1 MKRFGKHTEQD
12 IIAALSEITELHVRK
27 TPMPEKTRLVWP
39 ELVLKAGNQ
48 VFIIEWKNS
57 SYPQHIASYLQA
69 FQLVANKLDQIDILL
84 AVPFMGPGGA
94 ALCKQYGINWFDLSG
109 NANISARGLKI
120 RIEGKPNKYQK
131 AGRKPNLF
139 APKSAR
145 IIRHLLLH
153 PHDFISQRELAWTTA
168 INEGHVSNLI
178 KKLEGLQLIERGAER
193 KIRPSNPS
201 LLLEAWHETYDIKD
215 HRIIKGHIASRT
227 GDQLIKKVADV
238 FINQNIPY
246 WTTGLAAAWQYT
258 HFAAFRIVSLY
269 LREPLEDLTI
279 NDLGFMEEVEG
290 PNIWFIIPNDIGV
303 LEGEHIVNGVM
314 CVNPLQTYLDL
325 KGHPERSKEAAE
337 ELKKQHLRWDSDDD

>member
-1 MKRFGKHTEQD
+1 MVRFGEHTEQD
-12 IIAALSEITELHVRK
+12 IIAAFSDITELEVAK
-27 TPMPEKTRLVWP
+27 TTRPEGPGPVQP
-39 ELVLKAGNQ
+39 DLVLKAANQ
-48 VFIIEWKNS
+48 VFIIEFKNS
-57 SYPQHIASYLQA
+57 SYPQQIVSYLQY
-69 FQLVANKLDQIDILL
+69 FQLGANNIGQKEILL

-109 NANISARGLKI
+109 NANISAHGIKI
-120 RIEGKPNKYQK
+120 RIEGKPNKYKK

-145 IIRHLLLH
+145 VIRHLLLH
-153 PHDFISQRELAWTTA
+153 PHDFISQRDLAWITA

-178 KKLEGLQLIERGAER
+178 KKLESLQLIERGEER

-269 LREPLEDLTI
+269 LKEPLEDLII

-303 LEGEHIVNGVM
+303 LEGERIVNGVM

-337 ELKKQHLRWDSDDD
+337 ELKKQHLRWNSDDD